1 MSKEYI
7 ERETLL
13 DQDFTYK
20 CINIDD
26 ISVVEKLIKN
36 VPAADVEPVIHATW
50 KMIEEEN
57 FWIHNMEESLKT
69 GKPTKTKLPVCSH
82 CKTKFGTLALDYKRC
97 PECGAIMDGGNKA
110 NKEALSRK

>member
-7 ERETLL
+7 EREALL

-36 VPAADVEPVIHATW
+36 VPAADVAPVVHGKWIPIRTETFIYVE
-50 KMIEEEN
+50 KCSECSYVEEYNINPDKGISPN
-57 FWIHNMEESLKT
+57 F
-69 GKPTKTKLPVCSH
+69 
-82 CKTKFGTLALDYKRC
+82 C
-97 PECGAIMDGGNKA
+97 PNCGAKMDGRMKNV
-110 NKEALSRK
+110 